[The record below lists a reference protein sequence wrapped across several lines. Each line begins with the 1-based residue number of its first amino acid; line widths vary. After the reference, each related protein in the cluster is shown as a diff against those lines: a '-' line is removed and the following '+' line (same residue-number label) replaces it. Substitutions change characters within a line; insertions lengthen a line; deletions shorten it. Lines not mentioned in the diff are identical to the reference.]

1 MIILYKSYF
10 NNYIKCI
17 LFFLF
22 LFNSICSNSQV
33 IPLGFLFKNNPNT
46 IFADA
51 AFDLSINERSYW
63 SDVQPHILSD
73 FKFKFNQ
80 NTPYSIQFIVKN
92 RDINLNVGLYT
103 YGPILKF
110 DKIANNPDKPYDSR
124 SEFLSFYIYN
134 GNIFKTS
141 LANLNRYKLSPTENI
156 INGQVYQI
164 SSTYDGTT
172 QSEYINGILVYTH
185 LRTVST
191 FETDSLNLILGLSD
205 DNTNVILDEV
215 RFWNKALSA
224 NEIANNWN
232 KNISGEEEGLQLYY
246 NFNDQAYP
254 NKDNASIGIIKDKSF
269 NNKNGHIIACDLS
282 GTNQNFV
289 SNVFTFS
296 TNINSPIFSFDA
308 KNYDSYPGSGNNN
321 NPPSLGK
328 VYNLNGFNNNIQFY
342 SNSNNNITYP
352 VLSTNG
358 GRSFGIQ
365 NMYAKTNLNSNII
378 GNNSVS
384 IEVWVNF
391 GSNYPFS
398 VVSIG
403 DNTSKNK
410 FELAKYSNKILI
422 NIGGDKQ
429 FISTNDIEVNKWYH
443 IVCIYDNL
451 VYKIYINGMLDK
463 QEYVS
468 TQQNTSNTQLF
479 INNSMYSG
487 VIQYPVQ
494 FNIGLLNLYNRNMN
508 ENEISNK
515 YNANKARFGY

>member
-1 MIILYKSYF
+1 MNYFNFFKKYLSIILLMIYF
-10 NNYIKCI
+10 NSY
-17 LFFLF
+17 
-22 LFNSICSNSQV
+22 SQV
-33 IPLGFLFKNNPNT
+33 IPLGFLFKNIPNT

-63 SDVQPHILSD
+63 SDVQPHIFSD

-92 RDINLNVGLYT
+92 RDINLNVGLFT

-124 SEFLSFYIYN
+124 SQFLSFYIYN
-134 GNIFKTS
+134 GNIYKTS

-172 QSEYINGILVYTH
+172 QREYINGILVNTH

-215 RFWNKALSA
+215 RFWDKALTA

-232 KNISGEEEGLQLYY
+232 KNISGDEEGLQLYY
-246 NFNDQAYP
+246 NFNDQVYP
-254 NKDNASIGIIKDKSF
+254 NKDNTNIGVIKDKSI
-269 NNKNGHIIACDLS
+269 NNNNGHIIACDLS

-289 SNVFTFS
+289 SNMFTFIA
-296 TNINSPIFSFDA
+296 NVNSPIFSFDA
-308 KNYDSYPGSGNNN
+308 NNYDSYPGSGNNN
-321 NPPSLGK
+321 NPSSLGK
-328 VYNLNGFNNNIQFY
+328 VYNLNGFNNNLQFY
-342 SNSNNNITYP
+342 SNSINNFTNP

-358 GRSFGIQ
+358 GRSFSIQ

-391 GSNYPFS
+391 LSNYPFS
-398 VVSIG
+398 VVTIG
-403 DNTSKNK
+403 DNSSKNK
-410 FELAKYSNKILI
+410 FELVKYSNKILI
-422 NIGGDKQ
+422 NIGEDKH
-429 FISTNDIEVNKWYH
+429 FISNNDIDVNKWYH
-443 IVCIYDNL
+443 VVCIYDNF
-451 VYKIYINGMLDK
+451 VYKIYINGILDK
-463 QEYVS
+463 QENVS
-468 TQQNTSNTQLF
+468 IQQNTSNTQLF
-479 INNSMYSG
+479 INKTLYSG
-487 VIQYPVQ
+487 VIQYPGQ
-494 FNIGLLNLYNRNMN
+494 FNIGILNLYNRNLN
-508 ENEISNK
+508 ESEISNK
-515 YNANKARFGY
+515 YKATKARFGY